1 MNNKFDF
8 NRLFKHGVNYQ
19 RLSDKALIRSKIEAQ
34 AKWKVAFPQSYAPW
48 RQTTKLGST
57 SSEKFE
63 DILRKV

>member
-34 AKWKVAFPQSYAPW
+34 AKWKIDFP
-48 RQTTKLGST
+48 
-57 SSEKFE
+57 
-63 DILRKV
+63 